1 MPSLIP
7 CHAREAA
14 WARREWSV
22 LDMDLLEPCGEKCII
37 SKSVKNFSTMMTLKK
52 MFWHVQLFITATV
65 ILLWPNRCRTWSPW
79 TWCNLHY
86 LMQGNQCRADQI
98 RSVTAHHEGSDQTR
112 SSLQDYLLNTWRQ
125 FVMLVTQDAGRSDQ
139 DRGKLPNK
147 DKNVISSKTILKLE
161 LHSSPLKTSGRIT
174 HISQNK
180 QFCVILVPYGK
191 HKQASHCSHIC
202 SMYKQFG
209 SLACQRQPTK
219 ALSSDL

>member
-112 SSLQDYLLNTWRQ
+112 
-125 FVMLVTQDAGRSDQ
+125 Q
-139 DRGKLPNK
+139 DRACR
-147 DKNVISSKTILKLE
+147 TIYWTRGVSL
-161 LHSSPLKTSGRIT
+161 SCWS
-174 HISQNK
+174 
-180 QFCVILVPYGK
+180 
-191 HKQASHCSHIC
+191 HKMQVGQI
-202 SMYKQFG
+202 KIEVNF
-209 SLACQRQPTK
+209 PTK
-219 ALSSDL
+219 IRMLSRARLYLN